1 MQMLSPARINHRVI
15 KTQPFSSHFFILGQ
29 YSYKFLVFSMRS
41 NRKHFK
47 IKTLELFI
55 KNTQTN
61 NITKK
66 KYKVLNMMQRNI
78 LI

>member
-1 MQMLSPARINHRVI
+1 
-15 KTQPFSSHFFILGQ
+15 
-29 YSYKFLVFSMRS
+29 MRS